1 MARITVEDCL
11 DHVDNRFELVLVATR
26 RARQI
31 YNRGA
36 EPLVDEENDKPTV
49 IALREIAED
58 LINDE
63 MLDAGDATPE
73 DDPIEIP
80 FGSMGAGPIGE
91 GALGEGALGEGAPG
105 EGAASEG
112 AVATDEPFRARGSS
126 IPTETPTPE
135 SSALPDASAS
145 SERTDESSE
154 PPTTLDSDQTN
165 NQNAGIAGTTDE
177 GSASL

>member
-26 RARQI
+26 RARQL

-36 EPLVDEENDKPTV
+36 EPLLEEENDKPTV
-49 IALREIAED
+49 IALREIAAD

-80 FGSMGAGPIGE
+80 FGAMGAGPIGGTTE
-91 GALGEGALGEGAPG
+91 GTNEGTGEGTIGGPVAGNAGSPTDD
-105 EGAASEG
+105 G
-112 AVATDEPFRARGSS
+112 AVDGPAPMGTQG
-126 IPTETPTPE
+126 
-135 SSALPDASAS
+135 L
-145 SERTDESSE
+145 
-154 PPTTLDSDQTN
+154 
-165 NQNAGIAGTTDE
+165 AGTPDE